1 MEIKSIN
8 GETPII
14 LKNGDGKGWW
24 MSQTAFLFQS
34 IGFVL
39 SFFTLV
45 TVLVTWG
52 IMYSNDKRDTKEGLI
67 AANKYIDRIDS
78 LQQLNFD
85 EHKMFYV
92 MNWNFREYLEQQSK
106 KKGNKFEY
114 KEYSEIV
121 KIIEKQNLEKFK
133 VK

>member
-14 LKNGDGKGWW
+14 LKNSDGKGWW

-52 IMYSNDKRDTKEGLI
+52 IMYSNDKRDNKEGLI
-67 AANKYIDRIDS
+67 AANEQINKTTDS
-78 LQQLNFD
+78 LRINFD
-85 EHKMFYV
+85 EHRMFYV
-92 MNWNFREYLEQQSK
+92 MDWNFRQYLLSK
-106 KKGNKFEY
+106 NYVY
-114 KEYSEIV
+114 KEYPEIVEIV
-121 KIIEKQNLEKFK
+121 KKQNLEKFR
-133 VK
+133 VR